1 MRVTRKIE
9 YRPLPIPKMRRIV
22 TRTMRFLEN
31 PIATRALFD
40 SPLAVTDS
48 WEARR
53 SADGDGTLL
62 ALVFGSRLK
71 TASSRS

>member
-1 MRVTRKIE
+1 MRVTRKME
-9 YRPLPIPKMRRIV
+9 YLPLPLPKSRRIEP
-22 TRTMRFLEN
+22 RTIWFFGN
-31 PIATRALFD
+31 PVATKGLSD
-40 SPLAVTDS
+40 SPLAVTYS
-48 WEARR
+48 WEACR